1 MGKHG
6 TLYQHLAD
14 AIRAHSGDPAEL
26 IAAVCDLV
34 SDEVAAEVGD
44 RLDEELHQIDAAIG
58 ASERPVPAPEGRRGH
73 TESEA
78 AQRWCPFAREVTP
91 IGKSKRDAA
100 VGNRYFTERDD
111 FANPGGC
118 RCIAFD
124 CMAWRWSSADRGHCG
139 IAGPV
144 EFMPAGEPRQL
155 RNRIPPAREPA
166 DLFDASAAGC
176 RDDGINV
183 TT

>member
-78 AQRWCPFAREVTP
+78 AQRWCEVR
-91 IGKSKRDAA
+91 IGELL
-100 VGNRYFTERDD
+100 G
-111 FANPGGC
+111 PGGEAMSMPHDQRGEDGSGLMKNC
-118 RCIAFD
+118 AMTILAILALIGAGVIFFFEACAIIR
-124 CMAWRWSSADRGHCG
+124 SADHTR
-139 IAGPV
+139 
-144 EFMPAGEPRQL
+144 
-155 RNRIPPAREPA
+155 
-166 DLFDASAAGC
+166 
-176 RDDGINV
+176 
-183 TT
+183 